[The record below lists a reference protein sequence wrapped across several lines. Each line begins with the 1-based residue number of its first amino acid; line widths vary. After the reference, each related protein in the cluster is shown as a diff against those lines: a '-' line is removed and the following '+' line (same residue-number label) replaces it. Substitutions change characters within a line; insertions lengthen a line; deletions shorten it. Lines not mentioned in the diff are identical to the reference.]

1 MINYVS
7 YKINPVS
14 LEDITK
20 FYNPLV
26 INKFCSEC
34 TKHNKVWSC
43 PPLPFKDIDY
53 ISKYKYCYII
63 HSKVYIKAIPSNIL
77 SEMVSHALKKYTD
90 ISNGKDD
97 FTDIFNGLY
106 YSFREFNDSKI
117 LQLEESFTNSIALVS
132 GRCLIC
138 STCTRETNTPCRYPE
153 KLRYSL
159 EGLGFDVAGIVENIV
174 GEKIQWSSS
183 IRPEY
188 VTCVS
193 ALLSS
198 DDIDP
203 NEILNKL
210 TK

>member
-138 STCTRETNTPCRYPE
+138 SICTRETNTPCRCPE

-159 EGLGFDVAGIVENIV
+159 ESLGFDVAGIVENIV